1 MQRGGKRLEGNRIN
15 LEQRRIRYLRDILPI
30 RLGGLAA
37 NLSRIASFAQH
48 DGHQEVVRS
57 ILKESRWF
65 IEWTAAELE
74 TTRAAEPVRLQIQLA
89 VWELQIESNWDDEAW
104 RRQLVSGARQRS
116 ERLMEMSGLPES
128 ASDS

>member
-1 MQRGGKRLEGNRIN
+1 MTN
-15 LEQRRIRYLRDILPI
+15 LEQRRIRYLRDALPI

-48 DGHQEVVRS
+48 EGHQEVVRS

-74 TTRAAEPVRLQIQLA
+74 ITRAAELVRLQIQLA

-104 RRQLVSGARQRS
+104 RRQLVSGARQWS
-116 ERLMEMSGLPES
+116 ERLMETSGLLES
-128 ASDS
+128 VSDS